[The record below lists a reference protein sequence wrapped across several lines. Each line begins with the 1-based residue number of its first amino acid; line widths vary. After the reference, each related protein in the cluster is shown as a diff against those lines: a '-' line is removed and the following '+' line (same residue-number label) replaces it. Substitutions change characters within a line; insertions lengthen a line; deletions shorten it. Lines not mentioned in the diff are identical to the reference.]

1 MKRILMV
8 GVSLVLGMALASEAR
23 DWGFSK
29 DTVYSWSAGPGGGDS
44 VWVLNGGTD
53 TVVLD
58 SVITE
63 DVIPYEWMDVSFLH
77 RAINLQSSGYY
88 YQDYTL
94 IQNQRLRTQM
104 VRGWVPPND
113 SVLILKFSFSNF
125 CITKYAAGSSMS
137 PDTLA
142 VRLRFKSLAS
152 EEDTLIVK
160 GHYCFPNAIKPQG
173 SLRPNDS
180 FELLDRDL
188 KGRRV
193 LPSRNFPALRR

>member
-1 MKRILMV
+1 MKRTLMAGV
-8 GVSLVLGMALASEAR
+8 GLVLGMALASEAR

-29 DTVYSWSAGPGGGDS
+29 DTVSEWNPGG
-44 VWVLNGGTD
+44 D
-53 TVVLD
+53 TVWLANKGADTLRLD
-58 SVITE
+58 SLFVE
-63 DVIPYEWMDVSFLH
+63 DVAALDWIDMAFLYGTTTKNPSEYEYRFYRLYQFPRTVIKMDG
-77 RAINLQSSGYY
+77 AI
-88 YQDYTL
+88 
-94 IQNQRLRTQM
+94 
-104 VRGWVPPND
+104 VPPND
-113 SVLILKFSFSNF
+113 SVPLRRFDVSTI
-125 CITKYAAGSSMS
+125 CIAKRAVMSSS
-137 PDTLA
+137 VPDDFV
-142 VRLRFKSLAS
+142 VRLRFKSWEG